1 MASPMQRRRT
11 ALTTFVASA
20 ALLLVGC
27 SRDTT
32 ADDVAKLNKSNIQR
46 LANFYSGMQNG
57 YASTKGSNPPKD
69 EAEFKE
75 YVRAY
80 PADKLKMMGVDA
92 GNIDELFK
100 SERDGKPFKIRYK
113 VGGGRGSVAPVIFEQ
128 DGKDGKKQVGFTGG
142 NVEDVDQSTY
152 DQYFSGKSGVVA
164 PGNSSGPAAAGASGG
179 GRPSSGGPPPGAPTG
194 PPK

>member
-11 ALTTFVASA
+11 ALTTFIASA

-142 NVEDVDQSTY
+142 KVEDVDQAAY
-152 DQYFSGKSGVVA
+152 DQYLTGKVGTTA
-164 PGNSSGPAAAGASGG
+164 PGAPTGAPAAG
-179 GRPSSGGPPPGAPTG
+179 GRPTGRPSGAPTG
-194 PPK
+194 PPGS